1 MDAII
6 LSKSLATINFRGSGG
21 TPVERPADYNDDYN
35 NDYLI
40 EEEEQNQED

>member
-21 TPVERPADYNDDYN
+21 IPVERPADYNDDYN

-40 EEEEQNQED
+40 EEEQNQED